1 MKDTNCYSGRYSG
14 RYSGHKSEPSLRMNL
29 GVILFS
35 LAVTTPALA
44 VDLPWKK
51 KAGTETEVVARG
63 PIAACQGQP
72 RASIAI
78 SRFDNKVRN
87 WKTYSAGIGDGMADQ
102 LTTALVST
110 GCFKVVDRQNLK
122 GVMDEIGLQ
131 NSGAVDPAT
140 ASKIGKLVGADIIV
154 TAAVTEFTD
163 NSGGSKSKGGGIG
176 AGRLGGVL
184 GALKS
189 GSKKAHM
196 AADIRITDVQTSE
209 ILGATAVK
217 GTATD
222 SSAGVLVGAV
232 VPGAAGLGALENWD
246 NTPRGAALRE
256 VIENAVTALRTMIP
270 QGYYRHEVGR
280 FAPPPKKFS
289 QSGNSKRSANGGSV
303 GGGNPTIMKAQ
314 QTLQALG
321 MYDGA
326 VDGMMGPGT
335 AAAVRE
341 FQSQSGLEVTGKLDL
356 KTMKEIR
363 SFSN

>member
-1 MKDTNCYSGRYSG
+1 MNNT
-14 RYSGHKSEPSLRMNL
+14 LRIRKRPPGL
-29 GVILFS
+29 FAGACLVSLFS
-35 LAVTTPALA
+35 LGAAMQAWA

-51 KAGTETEVVARG
+51 KAGTETEVATKG
-63 PIAACQGQP
+63 PVAACQGKA

-87 WKTYSAGIGDGMADQ
+87 WSTYSAGIGDGMADQ

-140 ASKIGKLVGADIIV
+140 ASKIGKLVGADLIV

-163 NSGGSKSKGGGIG
+163 NSGGSKSSGGALGKTRI
-176 AGRLGGVL
+176 GGVL
-184 GALKS
+184 GALRS
-189 GSKKAHM
+189 GTKKAHM
-196 AADIRITDVQTSE
+196 AADLRITDVQTSE
-209 ILGATAVK
+209 IIGATAVK

-222 SSAGVLVGAV
+222 SSAGVLVGAI
-232 VPGAAGLGALENWD
+232 VPSAAGLGALESWD

-256 VIENAVTALRTMIP
+256 VIENAVGALRTMIP
-270 QGYYRHEVGR
+270 DGYYRHQVGR
-280 FAPPPKKFS
+280 FAPPPKKFT
-289 QSGNSKRSANGGSV
+289 RGGSS
-303 GGGNPTIMKAQ
+303 GKGNAMVKKAQ
-314 QTLQALG
+314 ETLQALG

-326 VDGMMGPGT
+326 VDGLMGPGT
-335 AAAVRE
+335 AAAVRD
-341 FQSQSGLEVTGKLDL
+341 FQSQSGLDVTGKLDL

-363 SFSN
+363 SFSE